1 MSRRALG
8 LVAALGAALVLAG
21 PAPAADAAA
30 CSGSSG
36 VTVVVDYG
44 SLGGIQ
50 VGCAAGD
57 PGTGLSALHSAG
69 FATTGTVHDGPG
81 FVCRINGAPASDPC
95 VRTPPTTAYW
105 SYWHGNQGAWSYS
118 GSGAALSNPQ
128 PGGVEGWSYGA
139 GARPGIAPPKAA
151 PPAPTT
157 KAAPKP
163 PAPPKP
169 APPRTSAPG
178 APGVPG
184 GPGEAGAPGTS
195 GAAGSAGAPGRSG
208 APSARPSAG
217 AGASTAAPSTSAG
230 RSGTPDPAGSTA
242 VAGAE
247 ATAEPGPPAGSRPA
261 ETGGSSLL
269 PVLGSVLGGVLVI
282 GLGVAGFVV
291 ARRRRGA
298 V

>member
-81 FVCRINGAPASDPC
+81 LVCRINGAPASDPC

-105 SYWHGNQGAWSYS
+105 SYWHGSRGAWSYS
-118 GSGAALSNPQ
+118 GSGPALSNPQ

-157 KAAPKP
+157 KPAPKP
-163 PAPPKP
+163 PAP
-169 APPRTSAPG
+169 G
-178 APGVPG
+178 APG
-184 GPGEAGAPGTS
+184 GPGGSGAPGTS

-242 VAGAE
+242 VAGAG

-269 PVLGSVLGGVLVI
+269 SVLGSVLGGVLVI